1 MISILLIL
9 LVHFIAAQGSE
20 NNNQNSRGVSNLTQL
35 QNPQEKG
42 SISSKIWKKL
52 EALKRN
58 TAKPFDDDKPIRT
71 QELTTQQGMNLM
83 SPQM

>member
-1 MISILLIL
+1 MIAILLIL

-20 NNNQNSRGVSNLTQL
+20 NDNQNSRGVSNLTQL
-35 QNPQEKG
+35 QSPQEKD
-42 SISSKIWKKL
+42 SISSKIWEKL

-58 TAKPFDDDKPIRT
+58 TEKSFDDDKPTRT

>member
-1 MISILLIL
+1 MIAILLVL

-20 NNNQNSRGVSNLTQL
+20 NDNQNSRGVSNLTQL
-35 QNPQEKG
+35 QSPQEKD
-42 SISSKIWKKL
+42 SISTKIWEKL

-58 TAKPFDDDKPIRT
+58 TENPFDDDKPTRT